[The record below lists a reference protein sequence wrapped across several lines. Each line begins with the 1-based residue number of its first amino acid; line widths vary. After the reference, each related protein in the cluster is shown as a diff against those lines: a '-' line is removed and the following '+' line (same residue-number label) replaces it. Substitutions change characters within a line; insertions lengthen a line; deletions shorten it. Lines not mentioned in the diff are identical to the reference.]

1 MPRALLVECD
11 GETIDQVEDVLDSIS
26 HCCVTARTLSRARK
40 YLDTD
45 SYDYVLLGIS
55 VPARSTRGPRR
66 VHNAANFLEELHARC
81 NGRTPPVIVLTN
93 LQGGDVRETAEY
105 MRAWVRLA
113 ENGAADLVESPTV
126 NSGKPLDRVIKK
138 VIRDKRA
145 SRPAPKRP
153 AAAPVDHGD
162 EGEDDARDLAA
173 DRDEGAGENENGRIA
188 LTEGQRDV
196 LQAMAE
202 KPNTVMHQA
211 DLAAAAGYS
220 RSAVWRHIRKLERH
234 GLVARHGDNSR
245 GVVLTAEGEE
255 LAKAEA
261 M

>member
-1 MPRALLVECD
+1 M
-11 GETIDQVEDVLDSIS
+11 
-26 HCCVTARTLSRARK
+26 
-40 YLDTD
+40 
-45 SYDYVLLGIS
+45 
-55 VPARSTRGPRR
+55 
-66 VHNAANFLEELHARC
+66 
-81 NGRTPPVIVLTN
+81 IVLTN

-153 AAAPVDHGD
+153 PAPPDEAGD

-234 GLVARHGDNSR
+234 GLVARHGDNAR

>member
-1 MPRALLVECD
+1 MR
-11 GETIDQVEDVLDSIS
+11 
-26 HCCVTARTLSRARK
+26 TAAPGR
-40 YLDTD
+40 
-45 SYDYVLLGIS
+45 S
-55 VPARSTRGPRR
+55 V
-66 VHNAANFLEELHARC
+66 C
-81 NGRTPPVIVLTN
+81 
-93 LQGGDVRETAEY
+93 
-105 MRAWVRLA
+105 
-113 ENGAADLVESPTV
+113 
-126 NSGKPLDRVIKK
+126 
-138 VIRDKRA
+138 
-145 SRPAPKRP
+145 RPAPSDE
-153 AAAPVDHGD
+153 AGD
-162 EGEDDARDLAA
+162 DDEDDARDLAA